1 MTNAASHSSL
11 TTLLNEVEQY
21 RLRVRKRSATAILI
35 TIGLVAAAVLLFVAI
50 RQPVLSGL
58 LGLAAILVFILGH
71 AQPVKKFKALF
82 KQKIITA
89 IIQDI
94 NPELSYSP
102 RGKVDKSAF
111 AHSKIFT
118 QRSDRY
124 TGEDF
129 ISGRIGSTDM
139 QMSELHCQYRTTD
152 HKGRTQYHTF
162 FKGLFMI
169 ADFHKHFNGRTVVLP
184 DKNEKLFGGFGKW
197 LQKMNFGRDQLIYM
211 EDPDFEENF
220 VVYGTDQVEARYIL
234 STSMN
239 RRILD
244 LKQKLGAKVYLSFVD
259 SNVHVAIAW
268 KKNLLEPSLRKSL
281 TESNAVGEFREELQL
296 CLGIVDDLNL
306 NTRIWSKQDHQQN
319 TPE

>member
-1 MTNAASHSSL
+1 MPETSTQSL
-11 TTLLNEVEQY
+11 ATLLNEVEQY
-21 RLRVRKRSATAILI
+21 RLKVRRRSATAILI
-35 TIGLVAAAVLLFVAI
+35 AIGTIALAVLTFIMFRQFVIAGAL
-50 RQPVLSGL
+50 VMAG
-58 LGLAAILVFILGH
+58 ILVYIFGH
-71 AQPVKKFKALF
+71 AQPAKKFKALF
-82 KQKIITA
+82 KEKIITA
-89 IIQDI
+89 IIRDI
-94 NPELSYSP
+94 NPALGYSP
-102 RGKVDKSAF
+102 RGKVDKGAF
-111 AHSKIFT
+111 AHSKIFS

-129 ISGRIGSTDM
+129 ISGKIGSTDM

-184 DKNEKLFGGFGKW
+184 DKHEKLFGGFGKW

-220 VVYGTDQVEARYIL
+220 VVYGSDQVEARYIL

-268 KKNLLEPSLRKSL
+268 KKNLLEPSLKKSL
-281 TESNAVGEFREELQL
+281 TDSNVVVKFREELEL
-296 CLGIVDDLNL
+296 CFGIVDDLNL
-306 NTRIWSKQDHQQN
+306 NTRIWSKQDHQEN